1 MELLRLIIFSLCYS
15 FMSTSTLFDT
25 VMIYSFISISYKT
38 NILQNNNYDPISIFM
53 NSINTMMYLLV
64 IQMNLIIAILK
75 EYKYSKKVISIYEQ
89 LNNKYVKLRNK
100 LLYFILFKPM
110 QFVMKRAF
118 GNLFDQSILEQI
130 KKMGQ
135 LQLQSQAEKNGLDN
149 QINLK
154 DFLNDLQ
161 KPSLPAQNIK
171 LNTRQDIDNFLDSL
185 LEEKDKISQFKKAK
199 TS

>member
-1 MELLRLIIFSLCYS
+1 
-15 FMSTSTLFDT
+15 MSTSTLFDT